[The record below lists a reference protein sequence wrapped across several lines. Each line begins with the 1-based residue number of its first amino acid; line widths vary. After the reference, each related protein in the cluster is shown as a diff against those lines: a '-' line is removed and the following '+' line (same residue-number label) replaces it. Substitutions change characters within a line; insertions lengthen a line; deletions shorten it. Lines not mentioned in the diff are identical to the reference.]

1 MKTNIKSSTLFTFAI
16 SGVMLL
22 SGCQQEGAVS
32 NSAPNGDDVLVTSYD
47 RIDFSAVPSTAE
59 GNGGEVALNSGDL
72 YAQITIKDY
81 GTMTVKLYN
90 DAAPVGV
97 KNFIEQAASGYY
109 DGKVMHRIISDF
121 MIQGGSANGDGLSSA
136 DEAKFDVEY
145 CKEMRHFYGALCY
158 ANAAGVNGNQ
168 FYIVNNKNADDCDVS
183 SVEANKEYYLQGI
196 EQLKAYA
203 EAAASDDER
212 EYYESYVAYYESAV
226 ASMEKTIA
234 AYGDLTDA
242 MKEKYAEVGG
252 TSFLDGGYTV
262 FGQMVDGFDV
272 LDSVSA
278 VEVTDNGSGKAS
290 SPVETV
296 TIESVKI
303 YIKA

>member
-1 MKTNIKSSTLFTFAI
+1 MKTNIKSSTLFCFAI

-22 SGCQQEGAVS
+22 SGCQQEGVS
-32 NSAPNGDDVLVTSYD
+32 DSAPVGDDVLVTSYD
-47 RIDFSAVPSTAE
+47 EIDFSAVPSTAE
-59 GNGGEVALNSGDL
+59 GNGGEVVLNSGDL
-72 YAQITIKDY
+72 YARITIKDY

-97 KNFIEQAASGYY
+97 QNFIEQATSGYY
-109 DGKVMHRIISDF
+109 DGKIMHRIMSDF
-121 MIQGGSANGDGLSSA
+121 MIQGGSANGDGLSSP
-136 DEAKFDVEY
+136 DEEGFSVEY

-158 ANAAGVNGNQ
+158 ANAAGVNGTQ
-168 FYIVNNKNADDCDVS
+168 FYIVNNKNPDACDAS
-183 SVEANKEYYLQGI
+183 IAEANKQYYLQTVN
-196 EQLKAYA
+196 QLKAYA
-203 EAAASDDER
+203 EAATSEDER
-212 EYYESYVAYYESAV
+212 DYYEYYAAYYENAA
-226 ASMEKTIA
+226 ASMDKVISA
-234 AYGDLTDA
+234 LGDLTA
-242 MKEKYAEVGG
+242 EMKAKYAEVGG
-252 TSFLDGGYTV
+252 TSSLDGGYTV

-278 VEVTDNGSGKAS
+278 VEVQENSSGELS

>member
-22 SGCQQEGAVS
+22 SGCQQ
-32 NSAPNGDDVLVTSYD
+32 NSAGSDTLVTSYEQ
-47 RIDFSAVPSTAE
+47 IDFSAVPSTSA
-59 GNGGEVALNSGDL
+59 GNVGDVTLNSGDI
-72 YAQITIKDY
+72 YANITIKDF
-81 GTMTVKLYN
+81 GTMTVKLFN

-97 KNFIEQAASGYY
+97 QNFIEQATSGYY
-109 DGKVMHRIISDF
+109 DGKTMHRIIADF
-121 MIQGGSANGDGLSSA
+121 MIQGGSANGDGLSA
-136 DEAKFDVEY
+136 DGEPKFDVEY
-145 CKEMRHFYGALCY
+145 CIPMRHFYGALCY
-158 ANAAGVNGNQ
+158 ANAGGVNGNQ
-168 FYIVNNKNADDCDVS
+168 FYIVNNRNADDCDVTA
-183 SVEANKEYYLQGI
+183 VESNKQYYLS
-196 EQLKAYA
+196 YA
-203 EAAASDDER
+203 EMFREYADAASSDDER
-212 EYYESYVAYYESAV
+212 EYYLSYAEYMETSAN
-226 ASMEKTIA
+226 SLDKIIA

-242 MKEKYAEVGG
+242 MKEKYAEAGG

-262 FGQMVDGFDV
+262 FGQTVDGFDV

-278 VEVTDNGSGKAS
+278 VEVQENSSGEKS